1 MKGPL
6 SDHLGVWQKMME
18 MGGGNWEMEM
28 SIAIADDEDEDAPT
42 SFRFGSDRFV
52 RGPCIKRVA
61 GSIGASLIGW
71 TSRAQARPL

>member
-1 MKGPL
+1 
-6 SDHLGVWQKMME
+6 
-18 MGGGNWEMEM
+18 M